1 MEKSNKKQKTFEAA
15 FERLEE
21 IVTLIETTDNNLE
34 DMVALVEEG
43 MELSKFCELKLK
55 DVQDRINIIN
65 DKSNE

>member
-1 MEKSNKKQKTFEAA
+1 LEKSNKEQKSFEQA

-21 IVTLIETTDNNLE
+21 IVSLIEKTNNNLE

-43 MELSKFCELKLK
+43 MELSKYCEFKLK

>member
-1 MEKSNKKQKTFEAA
+1 MEKSNKKQKNFEEA

-21 IVTLIETTDNNLE
+21 IVTLIEKTDNNLE